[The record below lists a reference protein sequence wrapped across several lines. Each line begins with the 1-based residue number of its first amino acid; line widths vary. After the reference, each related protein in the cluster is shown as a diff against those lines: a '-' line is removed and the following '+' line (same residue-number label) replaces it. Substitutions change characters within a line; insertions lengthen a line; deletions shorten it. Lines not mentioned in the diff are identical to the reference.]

1 MTSDKGGALPKF
13 GAWDEQDPS
22 SGDSFTTIFNN
33 ARKEKLGGPARLQ
46 AKSPAKMQQG
56 DAPNETGKAEPQ
68 KKFSIWGCCFGSSDA
83 A

>member
-22 SGDSFTTIFNN
+22 SGDGFTTIFNN
-33 ARKEKLGGPARLQ
+33 ARKEKLGGPTRLQ
-46 AKSPAKMQQG
+46 TQSPAKMHHG
-56 DAPNETGKAEPQ
+56 DAHSKTENAESQ
-68 KKFSIWGCCFGSSDA
+68 KKFSIWGCCFQSSDA